1 MELLINCLECAAV
14 CARDVYHLKSACP
27 LRPRT
32 ISECDNKF
40 QFQCWNCPSIVTHQ
54 NFYCQGCGRK
64 VYPFCKICKTMN
76 SHPIG
81 FCNLDSLDT
90 GANTIKSITEI
101 VNNNSQKTSANPTV
115 LPDSES
121 AKSARAVLPD
131 SESAKSARAVLP
143 EGQCHKVVSL
153 ESPSHPVV
161 SPEDQCHKVVSLES
175 PSHPVVSPE
184 SQHQKVVS
192 WSQVVVKPD
201 DIDKLPKIPIPPQFG
216 NTKLHSSNN
225 SPTKVDSLCNC
236 IFCQRI
242 TGKAKLLEKVNAYNC
257 NWCNNEFFHDKHN
270 CPKYVKKSNN
280 ASCIFCLQ
288 EYGSKNGHRQG
299 TNCPAYRD
307 LVFCHN
313 CNGKKNHCTMR
324 CIKRSY
330 DTK

>member
-1 MELLINCLECAAV
+1 MELLINCSECALV
-14 CARDVYHLKSACP
+14 CARDVYHLKTACP
-27 LRPRT
+27 LHPRT

-40 QFQCWNCPSIVTHQ
+40 QFQCWNCPSVVTHQ

-101 VNNNSQKTSANPTV
+101 VNNNNSQTTSIN
-115 LPDSES
+115 LPDLSNGT
-121 AKSARAVLPD
+121 KSDKRACI
-131 SESAKSARAVLP
+131 VLP
-143 EGQCHKVVSL
+143 EGQCHKVVLL
-153 ESPSHPVV
+153 EGPQHKEVLQKG
-161 SPEDQCHKVVSLES
+161 QCH
-175 PSHPVVSPE
+175 
-184 SQHQKVVS
+184 KVVS
-192 WSQVVVKPD
+192 WSQVVVNPD
-201 DIDKLPKIPIPPQFG
+201 NIDKLPKIPIPPQFR
-216 NTKLHSSNN
+216 NAKSYSTNN
-225 SPTKVDSLCNC
+225 SPIESDRLCNC

-242 TGKAKLLEKVNAYNC
+242 MGKVKLLEKVNTYNC

-280 ASCIFCLQ
+280 PSCIFCFQ
-288 EYGSKNGHRQG
+288 EYGSENGHRQG

-313 CNGKKNHCTMR
+313 CNGKKNHCTTR